1 VHWTHGG
8 TSMTTS
14 RDELPGL
21 DELKE
26 ELGSLC
32 QAMTDATPIETLE
45 EQQIQFAQ
53 QFEQMTERERK
64 GSA

>member
-1 VHWTHGG
+1 
-8 TSMTTS
+8 MTTS